1 MEVTSNF
8 IPYPKQQEVIDGI
21 LNSDA
26 MHHVLCSSRQSGKTL
41 LSLGLLLYYA
51 INYPDSYNV
60 LVSPVF
66 SQSKKCFM
74 DLAKA
79 AGPNNP
85 LIAASNASE
94 LIMTF
99 KSGSVIR
106 MLSAESGQNLRG
118 FTVSG
123 LLVIDEAAFVPEDVW
138 TMILRPTTIIRGR
151 KVLFISTPNGS
162 NWYKKIFD
170 WGLDPEFT
178 DWRSYRI
185 TSYENPYL
193 DMEALELARKTLPE
207 KTYLQEYLG
216 VFLEG
221 GGNVFAGFGQC
232 AVLESLQMNPE
243 AGRKYYAG
251 LDLAVANDYTVLSVF
266 DDQGN
271 LVDFYRKNKT
281 SWEEIIGEVT
291 QRINHWKCYTIV
303 EKNSIGSV
311 VAEQLAKACPNLI
324 EAFTTTNASKKDIIE
339 NLKLSFADKL
349 IKIPKKDVLSILHME
364 LSIFAYKVLPSGLI
378 SYSAPSGAS
387 DDCVLSLAFANR
399 ALTLG
404 RSKGTYAVYSGAT
417 SRLTPDK
424 GNPQNIYS

>member
-1 MEVTSNF
+1 MEVKSNF
-8 IPYPKQQEVIDGI
+8 VPYPKQMEVIQGV
-21 LNSDA
+21 LGSEA
-26 MHHVLCSSRQSGKTL
+26 THHTLVSSRQSGKTL
-41 LSLGLLLYYA
+41 ISLNLLLYYA

-66 SQSKKCFM
+66 SQSKKSFM

-85 LIAASNASE
+85 LIATSNASE

-123 LLVIDEAAFVPEDVW
+123 LLVIDEAAFIPEDVW
-138 TMILRPTTIIRGR
+138 TTILRPTTLIRCK
-151 KVLFISTPNGS
+151 KVLFISTPNGT
-162 NWYKKIFD
+162 NWFHKIFE
-170 WGLDPEFT
+170 WGQDPEYV
-178 DWRSYRI
+178 DWASYRI
-185 TSYENPYL
+185 TSYDNPYL
-193 DMEALELARKTLPE
+193 DLDTLELARKTLPE
-207 KTYLQEYLG
+207 KSFLQEYLG
-216 VFLEG
+216 VFLQG

-232 AVLESLQMNPE
+232 ASLESLQTKPE
-243 AGRKYYAG
+243 QGKRYYAG
-251 LDLAVANDYTVLSVF
+251 LDLAVANDYTVLTVF
-266 DDQGN
+266 NQDGD

-291 QRINHWKCYTIV
+291 ERINHWKCYTVV

-339 NLKLSFADKL
+339 NLKLSFSDKL
-349 IKIPKKDVLSILHME
+349 IRIPKKDVLSVMHME
-364 LSIFAYKVLPSGLI
+364 LGIFAYKMLPSGLI

-387 DDCVLSLAFANR
+387 DDIVMSLAFANL
-399 ALTLG
+399 ALTQG
-404 RSKGTYAVYSGAT
+404 KSKGTYSVYTGAT
-417 SRLTPDK
+417 SRV
-424 GNPQNIYS
+424 GGVSGAENIYS

>member
-8 IPYPKQQEVIDGI
+8 IPYPKQMEVINGI
-21 LNSDA
+21 INSDVV
-26 MHHVLCSSRQSGKTL
+26 HHVLCSSRQVGKTIMAEN
-41 LSLGLLLYYA
+41 LLLYYA

-66 SQSKKCFM
+66 SQSKKSFM

-85 LIAASNASE
+85 LIATSNASE

-99 KSGSVIR
+99 KNGSVIR
-106 MLSAESGQNLRG
+106 MVSAESGQNLRG

-123 LLVIDEAAFVPEDVW
+123 LLVLDEAAFVPEDVW
-138 TMILRPTTIIRGR
+138 TTILRPTTLIRGK
-151 KVLFISTPNGS
+151 KVLFISTPNGT
-162 NWYKKIFD
+162 NWFKKIFD
-170 WGLDPEFT
+170 WGLDPEYK
-178 DWRSYRI
+178 DWSSYRI

-193 DMEALELARKTLPE
+193 DLESLELARKTLPE

-221 GGNVFAGFGQC
+221 GGSVFSGFAQC
-232 AVLESLQMNPE
+232 ATLESLQTKPE
-243 AGRKYYAG
+243 AGRRYFAG

-266 DDQGN
+266 NDQGI
-271 LVDFYRKNKT
+271 LVDFYRQNKT

-311 VAEQLAKACPNLI
+311 VSEQLAKACPNLI

-339 NLKLSFADKL
+339 SLKLSFADKL
-349 IKIPKKDVLSILHME
+349 IQIPKKDVLSILHME
-364 LSIFAYKVLPSGLI
+364 LSIFAYKMLPSGLI

-399 ALTLG
+399 ALTQG
-404 RSKGTYAVYSGAT
+404 KSKGTYSVYTGAT
-417 SRLTPDK
+417 SRLSPDN
-424 GNPQNIYS
+424 NPQNIYS

>member
-1 MEVTSNF
+1 MEVIN
-8 IPYPKQQEVIDGI
+8 GI
-21 LNSDA
+21 INSDVV
-26 MHHVLCSSRQSGKTL
+26 HHVLCSSRQVGKTIMAEN
-41 LSLGLLLYYA
+41 LLLYYA

-66 SQSKKCFM
+66 SQSKKSFM

-85 LIAASNASE
+85 LIATSNASE

-99 KSGSVIR
+99 KNGSVIR
-106 MLSAESGQNLRG
+106 MVSAESGQNLRG

-123 LLVIDEAAFVPEDVW
+123 LLVLDEAAFVPEDVW
-138 TMILRPTTIIRGR
+138 TTILRPTTLIRGK
-151 KVLFISTPNGS
+151 KVLFISTPNGT
-162 NWYKKIFD
+162 NWFKKIFD
-170 WGLDPEFT
+170 WGLDPEYK
-178 DWRSYRI
+178 DWSSYRI

-193 DMEALELARKTLPE
+193 DLESLELARKTLPE

-221 GGNVFAGFGQC
+221 GGSVFSGFAQC
-232 AVLESLQMNPE
+232 ATLESLQTKPE
-243 AGRKYYAG
+243 AGRRYFAG

-266 DDQGN
+266 NDQGI
-271 LVDFYRKNKT
+271 LVDFYRQNKT
-281 SWEEIIGEVT
+281 SWEEIIGDVT

-311 VAEQLAKACPNLI
+311 VSEQLAKACPNLI

-339 NLKLSFADKL
+339 SLKLSFADKL
-349 IKIPKKDVLSILHME
+349 IQIPKKDVLSILHME
-364 LSIFAYKVLPSGLI
+364 LSIFAYKMLPSGLI

-399 ALTLG
+399 ALTQG
-404 RSKGTYAVYSGAT
+404 KSKGTYSVYTGAT
-417 SRLTPDK
+417 SRLSPDN
-424 GNPQNIYS
+424 NPQNIYS

>member
-1 MEVTSNF
+1 MEVIN
-8 IPYPKQQEVIDGI
+8 GI
-21 LNSDA
+21 INSDVV
-26 MHHVLCSSRQSGKTL
+26 HHVLCSSRQVGKTIMAEN
-41 LSLGLLLYYA
+41 LLLYYA

-66 SQSKKCFM
+66 SQSKKSFM

-85 LIAASNASE
+85 LIATSNASE

-99 KSGSVIR
+99 KNGSVIR
-106 MLSAESGQNLRG
+106 MVSAESGQNLRG

-123 LLVIDEAAFVPEDVW
+123 LLVLDEAAFVPEDVW
-138 TMILRPTTIIRGR
+138 TTILRPTTLIRGK
-151 KVLFISTPNGS
+151 KVLFISTPNGT
-162 NWYKKIFD
+162 NWFKKIFD
-170 WGLDPEFT
+170 WGLDPEYK
-178 DWRSYRI
+178 DWNSYRI

-193 DMEALELARKTLPE
+193 DLESLELARKTLPE

-221 GGNVFAGFGQC
+221 GGSVFSGFAQC
-232 AVLESLQMNPE
+232 ATLESLQTKPE
-243 AGRKYYAG
+243 SGRKYYAG

-266 DDQGN
+266 NDQGV
-271 LVDFYRKNKT
+271 LVDFYRQNKT

-311 VAEQLAKACPNLI
+311 VSEQLAKACPNLI

-349 IKIPKKDVLSILHME
+349 ISIPKKDVLSILHME
-364 LSIFAYKVLPSGLI
+364 LSIFAYKMLPSGLI

-399 ALTLG
+399 ALTQG
-404 RSKGTYAVYSGAT
+404 KGKGTYTVYTGAT
-417 SRLTPDK
+417 SRQAPVN
-424 GNPQNIYS
+424 NPQNIYS

>member
-8 IPYPKQQEVIDGI
+8 IPYPKQMEVINGI
-21 LNSDA
+21 INSDVV
-26 MHHVLCSSRQSGKTL
+26 HHVLCSSRQVGKTIMAEN
-41 LSLGLLLYYA
+41 LLLYYA

-66 SQSKKCFM
+66 SQSKKSFM

-85 LIAASNASE
+85 LIATSNASE

-99 KSGSVIR
+99 KNGSVIR
-106 MLSAESGQNLRG
+106 MVSAESGQNLRG

-123 LLVIDEAAFVPEDVW
+123 LLVLDEAAFVPEDVW
-138 TMILRPTTIIRGR
+138 TTILRPTTLIRGK
-151 KVLFISTPNGS
+151 KVLFISTPNGT
-162 NWYKKIFD
+162 NWFKKIFD
-170 WGLDPEFT
+170 WGLDPEYK
-178 DWRSYRI
+178 DWSSYRI

-193 DMEALELARKTLPE
+193 DLESLELARKTLPE

-221 GGNVFAGFGQC
+221 GGSVFSGFAQC
-232 AVLESLQMNPE
+232 ATLESLQTKPE
-243 AGRKYYAG
+243 AGRRYFAG

-266 DDQGN
+266 NDQGI
-271 LVDFYRKNKT
+271 LVDFYRQNKT
-281 SWEEIIGEVT
+281 SWEEIIGDVT

-311 VAEQLAKACPNLI
+311 VSEQLAKACPNLI

-339 NLKLSFADKL
+339 SLKLSFADKL
-349 IKIPKKDVLSILHME
+349 IQIPKKDVLSILHME
-364 LSIFAYKVLPSGLI
+364 LSIFAYKMLPSGLI

-399 ALTLG
+399 ALTQG
-404 RSKGTYAVYSGAT
+404 KSKGTYSVYTGAT
-417 SRLTPDK
+417 SRLSPDN
-424 GNPQNIYS
+424 NPQNIYS

>member
-1 MEVTSNF
+1 MEVKSNF
-8 IPYPKQQEVIDGI
+8 IPYPKQLEVIRGV
-21 LNSDA
+21 LESEA
-26 MHHVLCSSRQSGKTL
+26 THHTLVSSRQSGKTL
-41 LSLGLLLYYA
+41 ISLNLLLYYA

-66 SQSKKCFM
+66 SQSKKSFM

-79 AGPNNP
+79 AGSNNP
-85 LIAASNASE
+85 LIASSNASE

-123 LLVIDEAAFVPEDVW
+123 LLVIDEAAFIPEDVW
-138 TMILRPTTIIRGR
+138 TTILRPTTLIRGK
-151 KVLFISTPNGS
+151 KVLFISTPNGQ
-162 NWYKKIFD
+162 NWFHKIFE
-170 WGLDPEFT
+170 WGLDPEYK
-178 DWRSYRI
+178 DWASYRI
-185 TSYENPYL
+185 TSYDNPYL
-193 DMEALELARKTLPE
+193 DQETLELARKTLPE
-207 KTYLQEYLG
+207 KSFLQEYLG
-216 VFLEG
+216 VFLQG

-232 AVLESLQMNPE
+232 ANLESLQTKPE

-266 DDQGN
+266 NDQGV
-271 LVDFYRKNKT
+271 LVDFYRQNKT
-281 SWEEIIGEVT
+281 SWEEIIGDVT

-324 EAFTTTNASKKDIIE
+324 EAFTTTNATKKDIIE
-339 NLKLSFADKL
+339 NLKLSFSEKL
-349 IKIPKKDVLSILHME
+349 ISIPKKDVLSILHME
-364 LSIFAYKVLPSGLI
+364 LSIFAYKMLPSGLI

-387 DDCVLSLAFANR
+387 DDCVMSLAFANR
-399 ALTLG
+399 ALTQG
-404 RSKGTYAVYSGAT
+404 KSKGTYSVYTGAT
-417 SRLTPDK
+417 SRLNPDN
-424 GNPQNIYS
+424 NPQNIYS

>member
-1 MEVTSNF
+1 MEVKSNF
-8 IPYPKQQEVIDGI
+8 IPYPKQMEVINGI
-21 LNSDA
+21 LDSDA
-26 MHHVLCSSRQSGKTL
+26 VHHVLCSSRQVGKTIMAL
-41 LSLGLLLYYA
+41 NLLLYYA
-51 INYPDSYNV
+51 INVPDSYNV
-60 LVSPVF
+60 LVSPVY
-66 SQSKKCFM
+66 SQSKKSFM

-85 LIAASNASE
+85 LIAASNASD

-99 KSGSVIR
+99 KNGSVIR

-123 LLVIDEAAFVPEDVW
+123 LLVLDEAAFVPEDVW
-138 TMILRPTTIIRGR
+138 TMILRPTTLIRCK
-151 KVLFISTPNGS
+151 KVLFISTPNGT
-162 NWYKKIFD
+162 NWFHKIYE
-170 WGLDPEFT
+170 WGLDPEFP
-178 DWRSYRI
+178 DWNSYRI

-193 DMEALELARKTLPE
+193 DQQSLELARKTLPE

-216 VFLEG
+216 VFLQG

-232 AVLESLQMNPE
+232 AVLESLQMKPE
-243 AGRKYYAG
+243 EGRKYYAG

-266 DDQGN
+266 DDQGV

-291 QRINHWKCYTIV
+291 QRINHWKCYTVV

-339 NLKLSFADKL
+339 SLKLSFADKL

-364 LSIFAYKVLPSGLI
+364 LSIFAYKMLPSGLI

-404 RSKGTYAVYSGAT
+404 RSRGVYSVYTGAT
-417 SRLTPDK
+417 SRLT
-424 GNPQNIYS
+424 GASSSENIYN